1 MGADMRL
8 DGVKIL
14 VLEDSYLI
22 AELIEDMLLQ
32 AGAIVV
38 GTTKSVALA
47 LHVLATQAVDLACLD
62 INLGDE
68 NSFPVADELAS
79 RGIPF
84 VFVTAYVAGILPQRH
99 RNRILVHKMQMTDE
113 LVATCWTALHVGPSA
128 VVEAAS
134 ILPRLRSRGA

>member
-1 MGADMRL
+1 MRL
-8 DGVKIL
+8 DGVKVL
-14 VLEDSYLI
+14 VLEDSDLI

-68 NSFPVADELAS
+68 NSFRVADELAS

-84 VFVTAYVAGILPQRH
+84 VFVTAYAAGILPQRH
-99 RNRILVHKMQMTDE
+99 RNRLLVHKMQMTDE

-128 VVEAAS
+128 VVEAVS

>member
-8 DGVKIL
+8 DGVKVL
-14 VLEDSYLI
+14 VLEDFSLI

-68 NSFPVADELAS
+68 TSFPVADELAS

-84 VFVTAYVAGILPQRH
+84 VFLTAYAAGILPQRH
-99 RNRILVHKMQMTDE
+99 RNRILVHKMQMTNE
-113 LVATCWTALHVGPSA
+113 LVATCLTALHVGPSA

>member
-8 DGVKIL
+8 DGAKVL

-38 GTTKSVALA
+38 GTPNSVAMA
-47 LHVLATQAVDLACLD
+47 LNVLATQAVDLACLD
-62 INLGDE
+62 IDLGDE
-68 NSFPVADELAS
+68 NSFPVADELAF

-84 VFVTAYVAGILPQRH
+84 VFVTAAAAGLLPQRH
-99 RNRILVHKMQMTDE
+99 SNRILVPKMQMTDE
-113 LVATCWTALHVGPSA
+113 LVAACCRLSPTPSCL
-128 VVEAAS
+128 S
-134 ILPRLRSRGA
+134 LP

>member
-1 MGADMRL
+1 MQRGLYILKPRSL
-8 DGVKIL
+8 DGVKVL

-38 GTTKSVALA
+38 GTTKSVAMA
-47 LHVLATQAVDLACLD
+47 LNVLATQAVDLACLD
-62 INLGDE
+62 IDLGDE

-84 VFVTAYVAGILPQRH
+84 VFVTASAAGLLPQRH
-99 RNRILVHKMQMTDE
+99 NNRILVPKMQMTDE
-113 LVATCWTALHVGPSA
+113 LVAACCR
-128 VVEAAS
+128 
-134 ILPRLRSRGA
+134 LPLPPTRISLPWPLL

>member
-8 DGVKIL
+8 DGVKVL
-14 VLEDSYLI
+14 VLEDFSPI

-38 GTTKSVALA
+38 GTAESVALP

-68 NSFPVADELAS
+68 TSFPVADELAS

-84 VFVTAYVAGILPQRH
+84 VFVTAYGAGILPQRH
-99 RNRILVHKMQMTDE
+99 SNRILLHKMQMTDE
-113 LVATCWTALHVGPSA
+113 LVAT
-128 VVEAAS
+128 
-134 ILPRLRSRGA
+134 

>member
-8 DGVKIL
+8 DGVKVL

-47 LHVLATQAVDLACLD
+47 LHVLATQVVDLACLD

-79 RGIPF
+79 RSIPF
-84 VFVTAYVAGILPQRH
+84 VFVTAYGAGILPQRH
-99 RNRILVHKMQMTDE
+99 CNRVLVHKMEMTDE

-134 ILPRLRSRGA
+134 SLPRAYSD

>member
-1 MGADMRL
+1 MGVDMQL
-8 DGVKIL
+8 DGVKVL

-38 GTTKSVALA
+38 GTTKTVALA

-62 INLGDE
+62 INLEDE

-84 VFVTAYVAGILPQRH
+84 VFVTASTAEILPQRH
-99 RNRILVHKMQMTDE
+99 SNRTFVPKMQMTDE
-113 LVATCWTALHVGPSA
+113 LVAACWTTLHVGPPA
-128 VVEAAS
+128 LIEAAS
-134 ILPRLRSRGA
+134 ILPRLAKL